1 MSEIKVLVVDDHD
14 MVLLG
19 VKTLLS
25 SRDDIKIVGVAKN
38 GEDAILKIAELKPD
52 VVILDIDLPDMSGL
66 EVAKRLIA
74 SSPLVKILF
83 HTAFMDEKHI
93 VEGFETG
100 AMGYVPKNFQPE
112 EFIDAIKT
120 VNNGDKYLKGSVSE
134 IFLKSYFKAK
144 DEKILS
150 LKYNNLTKREIE
162 ILKLVGAGVPNTEI
176 AKDLFI
182 STRTVEAHKA
192 NIMGKLNINTT
203 VELVKFAI
211 KNKLVV
217 L

>member
-1 MSEIKVLVVDDHD
+1 MNEIKVLVVDDHD
-14 MVLLG
+14 LVLLG

-25 SRDDIKIVGVAKN
+25 SREDIKIVGVAKS
-38 GEDAILKIAELKPD
+38 GEEAINRIKELNPD
-52 VVILDIDLPDMSGL
+52 VIILDIDLPGLSGL
-66 EVAKRLIA
+66 EVAKQILSNA
-74 SSPLVKILF
+74 PSAKILF
-83 HTAFMDEKHI
+83 HTALMDEEHI
-93 VEGFETG
+93 VKGFETG

-112 EFIDAIKT
+112 EFIEAIKT
-120 VNNGDKYLKGSVSE
+120 VYNGDKYLKGSVSE

-150 LKYNNLTKREIE
+150 VKYNNLTKREVE
-162 ILKLVGAGVPNTEI
+162 VLKLVGAGVPNVEI
-176 AKDLFI
+176 SQKLFI
-182 STRTVEAHKA
+182 SIRTVEAHKA